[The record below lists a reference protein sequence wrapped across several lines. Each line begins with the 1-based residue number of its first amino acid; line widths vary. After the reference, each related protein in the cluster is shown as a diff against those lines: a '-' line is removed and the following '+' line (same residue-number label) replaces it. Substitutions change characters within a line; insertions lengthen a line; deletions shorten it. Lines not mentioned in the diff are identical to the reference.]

1 MDSVVQDSLVER
13 VKVTAIAAEPL
24 AALRL
29 AHGPLMFDHP
39 GQAISARDIE
49 PPRWGHRG
57 SSSAQHVTRSGRVR

>member
-13 VKVTAIAAEPL
+13 VKVAAEPA

-29 AHGPLMFDHP
+29 ARGPLMFDHP
-39 GQAISARDIE
+39 GQAISARGIE
-49 PPRWGHRG
+49 PPRWGNRG